1 MNVAG
6 YLTLIL
12 FVIDKTKTVSLLT
25 DDNAHNSTHQNLVGV
40 DSQNVDVFRQL
51 LNQETII
58 RMTLVKNVHA
68 LMKDMLSLKENFAV
82 AEQKLSTLQAS
93 TAHEI
98 SVLKTEVQ
106 SLKLEN
112 NVLKN
117 ESREHKRDVTE
128 MKANIVQISENH
140 KEFEKE
146 IDVNREVFQQNVS
159 DKLADIKIEVR
170 YLSITLLDLNAHT
183 RQIESEIPDIIDQ
196 KILAMFE
203 SINSTLENFNA
214 TVMATDNKFATQ
226 FSDLKNS
233 HSGVLST
240 LTDYLNTTV
249 DSLKAELK
257 DSKFEQLKLSSAV
270 TSLEMFRMNL
280 TNNLQTKV
288 AFTAGV
294 TSSSSTWNSGTL
306 VFPVVINNI
315 GGGYNP
321 STGVFTA
328 PTEGHYVFF
337 VTVVEYNKQDSRVEI
352 VLNGSSKVGTMGHPS
367 AGYQTGANMAVLRLQ
382 QGDTVWIKH
391 YHGKGYY
398 TETVPLTT
406 FSGFL
411 L

>member
-1 MNVAG
+1 
-6 YLTLIL
+6 LTLIL

-159 DKLADIKIEVR
+159 DKLADIKIEVPR
-170 YLSITLLDLNAHT
+170 
-183 RQIESEIPDIIDQ
+183 P
-196 KILAMFE
+196 
-203 SINSTLENFNA
+203 
-214 TVMATDNKFATQ
+214 
-226 FSDLKNS
+226 
-233 HSGVLST
+233 
-240 LTDYLNTTV
+240 
-249 DSLKAELK
+249 
-257 DSKFEQLKLSSAV
+257 
-270 TSLEMFRMNL
+270 
-280 TNNLQTKV
+280 
-288 AFTAGV
+288 
-294 TSSSSTWNSGTL
+294 
-306 VFPVVINNI
+306 
-315 GGGYNP
+315 
-321 STGVFTA
+321 
-328 PTEGHYVFF
+328 
-337 VTVVEYNKQDSRVEI
+337 
-352 VLNGSSKVGTMGHPS
+352 
-367 AGYQTGANMAVLRLQ
+367 
-382 QGDTVWIKH
+382 
-391 YHGKGYY
+391 
-398 TETVPLTT
+398 
-406 FSGFL
+406 
-411 L
+411 

>member
-1 MNVAG
+1 MNIAG
-6 YLTLIL
+6 YLTLIVV
-12 FVIDKTKTVSLLT
+12 VIDKTAAVSLLT
-25 DDNAHNSTHQNLVGV
+25 DDNVQNSTNQNLVGV
-40 DSQNVDVFRQL
+40 NGQNVDVFRQL

-68 LMKDMLSLKENFAV
+68 LMKDMLTLKENLAV
-82 AEQKLSTLQAS
+82 AEQK
-93 TAHEI
+93 I

-106 SLKLEN
+106 ELKLEN
-112 NVLKN
+112 HVLKN
-117 ESREHKRDVTE
+117 ESKVHSRRLSEMERNVTQ
-128 MKANIVQISENH
+128 VSEKH
-140 KEFEKE
+140 
-146 IDVNREVFQQNVS
+146 EVFQRNIDIERKAFELNVS
-159 DKLADIKIEVR
+159 DILADIKIEVR

-183 RQIESEIPDIIDQ
+183 RQIESDIPDIMDQ

-203 SINSTLENFNA
+203 SVNSSLENFNA
-214 TVMATDNKFATQ
+214 TIAATDNKFSVQ
-226 FSDLKNS
+226 LSDLENS

-240 LTDYLNTTV
+240 VTGYMNKTV
-249 DSLKAELK
+249 DSLKVELK
-257 DSKFEQLKLSSAV
+257 DAQIEQLKLSSTV

-280 TNNLQTKV
+280 TNTKCDLQKKV

-294 TSSSSTWNSGTL
+294 TSTSSTWNSGTL

-337 VTVVEYNKQDSRVEI
+337 VTVVEYSTQYSRVDI
-352 VLNGSSKVGTMGHPS
+352 VLNGSSKVRTIGDNN
-367 AGYQTGANMAVLRLQ
+367 AAYQTGVNMVVLRLQ
-382 QGDTVWIKH
+382 QGDTVWIGH
-391 YHGKGYY
+391 NSGKGYF
-398 TETVPLTT
+398 TDSIPITT